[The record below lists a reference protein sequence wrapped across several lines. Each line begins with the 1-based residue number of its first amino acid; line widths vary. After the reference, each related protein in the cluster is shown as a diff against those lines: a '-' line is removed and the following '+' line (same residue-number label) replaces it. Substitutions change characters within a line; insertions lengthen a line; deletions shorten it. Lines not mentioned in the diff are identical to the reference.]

1 MTRDEAIAKWQAA
14 FHPDAIAWLER
25 GVLAHQHFEDR
36 NGPKGVAA
44 AVAALVEMAKVC
56 AVVEDERENEAAP

>member
-36 NGPKGVAA
+36 GGPKGVAA
-44 AVAALVEMAKVC
+44 AVAALVEMAKLL
-56 AVVEDERENEAAP
+56 AVEDERENEAAP